1 MTQYQLDSEWY
12 GSMIKAGPV
21 KCEGWRLG
29 TWTVST
35 IVTGLNN
42 PRDVTI
48 DSNGNLYIANYNGHD
63 IKKWVPGSAANTY
76 TRFAGT
82 GTAGTTRYADTQ
94 GGFFVISNTADAA
107 EVITVRGWN
116 GSSTT
121 GTIMTPTQNETALCY
136 WTGATNGWIGIA
148 GADA

>member
-1 MTQYQLDSEWY
+1 MSNTMGNKYESSNAETLSGAKSLAVTDAKFQFLDP
-12 GSMIKAGPV
+12 G
-21 KCEGWRLG
+21 
-29 TWTVST
+29 
-35 IVTGLNN
+35 
-42 PRDVTI
+42 
-48 DSNGNLYIANYNGHD
+48 
-63 IKKWVPGSAANTY
+63 GSARNCDLPDLRTATTDINSE
-76 TRFAGT
+76 GT

-148 GADA
+148 GSDA